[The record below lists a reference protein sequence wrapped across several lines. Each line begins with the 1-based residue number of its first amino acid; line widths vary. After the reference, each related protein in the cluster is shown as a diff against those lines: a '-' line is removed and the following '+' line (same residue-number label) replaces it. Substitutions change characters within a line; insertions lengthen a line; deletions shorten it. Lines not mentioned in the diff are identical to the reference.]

1 MMAIFNWQVYVVLS
15 GQAIL
20 SWVLTLLMVQMI
32 LPNLTKKR
40 EVVERFGL
48 VRYFFSGANVLVC

>member
-1 MMAIFNWQVYVVLS
+1 MAIFNWQVYVVLS

-20 SWVLTLLMVQMI
+20 SWVLTLLMMI

-40 EVVERFGL
+40 GVVECFGL

>member
-40 EVVERFGL
+40 EVVECFGL
-48 VRYFFSGANVLVC
+48 VHYFFSGANVLVC